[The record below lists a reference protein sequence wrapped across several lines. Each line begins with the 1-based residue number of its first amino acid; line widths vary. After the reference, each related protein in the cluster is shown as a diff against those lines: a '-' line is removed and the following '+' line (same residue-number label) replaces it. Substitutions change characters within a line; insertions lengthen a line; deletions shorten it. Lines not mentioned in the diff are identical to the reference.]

1 MVDRQTG
8 GTVRPEVRGTADAK
22 IAAATL
28 ELLRTKGP
36 AAVTIDGV
44 AGRSGVA
51 RTTIYRRF
59 SDRDEMLAAAL
70 LAVGVPDPEGVGESD
85 AERLRWVIENAGGLI
100 FDGIG
105 LGGIAALVTG
115 VDPQFTEV
123 FRRILRV
130 HLAALT
136 ALLARDHERTA
147 DERFVGMLVDAV
159 VGALVAEHA
168 RTGAIADGW
177 VDRLLGFFT
186 PVFHAHMTGGSR

>member
-1 MVDRQTG
+1 M
-8 GTVRPEVRGTADAK
+8 RGTADAK

-59 SDRDEMLAAAL
+59 SGRDEMLAAAL

-85 AERLRWVIENAGGLI
+85 VERLRWVIENAGGLI

-123 FRRILRV
+123 FRRILGV

-136 ALLARDHERTA
+136 ELLARDHERTA
-147 DERFVGMLVDAV
+147 DGRFVEMLVDAV

-168 RTGAIADGW
+168 RTGEIADGW
-177 VDRLLGFFT
+177 TDRLLDFFT
-186 PVFHAHMTGGSR
+186 PVFQAHMTGGSR